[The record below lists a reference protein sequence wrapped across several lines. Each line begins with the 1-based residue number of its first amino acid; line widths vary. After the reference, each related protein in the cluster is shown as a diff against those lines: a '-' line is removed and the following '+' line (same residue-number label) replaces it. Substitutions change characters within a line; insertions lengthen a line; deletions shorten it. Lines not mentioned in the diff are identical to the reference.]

1 MVEAGNNVG
10 SDSHKL
16 GGSCCGS
23 AGCHAAIVS
32 RMHDVRSAQGDERGD
47 VSERSE
53 SNLRETQSGDRRAR
67 LNYAP
72 PEHESTRWSTIGVGV
87 ERGGCGVCYEQGS
100 GCHGQV
106 GGCDSTE
113 CCRAART
120 NCSPVLS
127 GGRHHLVPTGGIVG
141 PRGPN
146 APESPGQRQD
156 LDTSLPR
163 WGNNAAL
170 LSGQGARERG
180 ARGQKVHTSNGLT
193 RELDN
198 RRG

>member
-1 MVEAGNNVG
+1 MKEETSVREA
-10 SDSHKL
+10 
-16 GGSCCGS
+16 
-23 AGCHAAIVS
+23 
-32 RMHDVRSAQGDERGD
+32 
-47 VSERSE
+47 E
-53 SNLRETQSGDRRAR
+53 SNLRGTQSDDRRAR

-72 PEHESTRWSTIGVGV
+72 LEHESTRWSTIGVGV
-87 ERGGCGVCYEQGS
+87 ERGGCRVCYEQGS

-106 GGCDSTE
+106 GGRDSTE

-120 NCSPVLS
+120 NCSSVVS
-127 GGRHHLVPTGGIVG
+127 GGRHHRVLTGGTVAQ
-141 PRGPN
+141 RRPN
-146 APESPGQRQD
+146 APETPGQRQE

-198 RRG
+198 TRG